1 MDAKWEEELI
11 AVGIPSDSEV
21 SENKGPV
28 VGQTRQRETRGQRKR
43 RKLKD
48 DLYLSG
54 IAEDRP

>member
-1 MDAKWEEELI
+1 MDAEWEEELI

-21 SENKGPV
+21 SENEGPV
-28 VGQTRQRETRGQRKR
+28 VGQTRQCETRGQRKR

-54 IAEDRP
+54 IAGDRP

>member
-1 MDAKWEEELI
+1 MDTEWEEELI

-21 SENKGPV
+21 SENEGPV
-28 VGQTRQRETRGQRKR
+28 VGQTRGQRKR

-54 IAEDRP
+54 IAGDRP